1 MNRTQ
6 KQTFDNE
13 SGSKT
18 NDGLSSK
25 PENIS
30 STITKNENS
39 QSKYTISDI
48 DPSFKNKHNLIVEY
62 IKSILLN
69 SSNTTPIIK
78 KDILTK
84 QQGMISNKKGS
95 KRVVSVSESHFKW
108 YHNEDEYLLGHQ
120 LGSIPM
126 HYIYETKRVKNAST
140 FSVFTSKWCD
150 KNETEMGTGEFYF
163 SCQNDI
169 QRDEWLNTIEFLRI
183 NAVYNVYA

>member
-48 DPSFKNKHNLIVEY
+48 DPSFKNKHNLIVED

-108 YHNEDEYLLGHQ
+108 YHNEDEYLLGH
-120 LGSIPM
+120 
-126 HYIYETKRVKNAST
+126 
-140 FSVFTSKWCD
+140 
-150 KNETEMGTGEFYF
+150 
-163 SCQNDI
+163 
-169 QRDEWLNTIEFLRI
+169 
-183 NAVYNVYA
+183 